1 MSFFDDDFDAS
12 KLDNSEFDSGMYGNN
27 SAAEDR
33 FLVELEDSELEYALE
48 SGDFSDVYMDSE
60 YTTSDAGWDPFV
72 NYTEDGKKA
81 NILGLPLNFC
91 KTADPNGRVY
101 KNTIMQ
107 DLPYVF
113 ILPGVPSLNSKLIG
127 VDNDKLTKKDIAKMI
142 ESNDPENVKF
152 AVRGARTQTDLR
164 FMGFKAN
171 YSDYFKYVQTMLS
184 TIHATMGLR
193 GVFNFSNEF
202 ETSSN
207 NYGLCYYADKSTS
220 ISESASNDYTESS
233 IVQKANDLSTA
244 SREIKNVLGWNSNI
258 KDMESTSLED
268 MTEALTGSNG
278 ILSRVGSMLGRVV
291 NGSQLL
297 YPEIWADSSF
307 DRSYTINFKFYSP
320 YGDKESIFKYVYVPF
335 VSLLALALPRQDS
348 LLGYG
353 QPFVLRLSA
362 PGRFESSMGVV
373 SSITFTKGGNDD
385 LWTKDGLPQEIEV
398 NLNIK
403 DLYPSLVATKSYGVL
418 SYNLGLAS
426 FLDTMAG
433 IRMDQLNLFL
443 SGQRFIKTRL
453 TVPSKILNTNFIKDF
468 ISDFANEI
476 NNILR

>member
-1 MSFFDDDFDAS
+1 MPKFEDLDIN
-12 KLDNSEFDSGMYGNN
+12 KLDNSEFSNGMYGDN
-27 SAAEDR
+27 SEAQDR
-33 FLVELEDSELEYALE
+33 FMVELEQSEMEE
-48 SGDFSDVYMDSE
+48 SLNSGNFSDVYKNTE
-60 YTTSDAGWDPFV
+60 LTTQEMEWNPFI
-72 NYTEDGKKA
+72 NFTEEGKKA

-113 ILPGVPSLNSKLIG
+113 ILPGIPSLNSKLIG
-127 VDNDKLTKKDIAKMI
+127 VDNEKLSKKDIAKMI
-142 ESNDPENVKF
+142 EDNENNIKF
-152 AVRGARTQTDLR
+152 AVRGIRTQADLR
-164 FMGFKAN
+164 FMGFKAS
-171 YSDYFKYVQTMLS
+171 YYDYFKYVETMLS
-184 TIHATMGLR
+184 TIHATMGLK
-193 GVFNFSNEF
+193 GIFNFKDEF
-202 ETSSN
+202 DSSTN

-244 SREIKNVLGWNSNI
+244 SREIKSILGWNSNI
-258 KDMESTSLED
+258 KDMDSTNIDD
-268 MTEALTGSNG
+268 MTDALTGSNG

-297 YPEIWADSSF
+297 YPEIWADSKF

-335 VSLLALALPRQDS
+335 ISLLALALPRQDS

-353 QPFVLRLSA
+353 QPFILRLSS
-362 PGRFESSMGVV
+362 PGWFESSMGVV
-373 SSITFTKGGNDD
+373 SSITFTKGGNDN
-385 LWTKDGLPQEIEV
+385 LWTKDNLPQEIEV

-403 DLYPSLVATKSYGVL
+403 DLYPSLVATKRYGIL

-433 IRMDQLNLFL
+433 VRMDQLDLIM
-443 SGQRFIKTRL
+443 SGKRFIKTRL
-453 TVPSKILNTNFIKDF
+453 TAPAKIFNTDFLKDF
-468 ISDFANEI
+468 TTDFANEI